1 MIIGAHMIITSKNPK
16 ADHAFLREVLKL
28 PHVDDGGYLIFG
40 LPPSEVSVHQA
51 DKNGGHQ
58 LFLMCDDVQTF
69 VVEMKKRNV
78 SCSPV
83 ADQGWGLL
91 TQLQLPGGDKLAVYE
106 PRHARPQAAAPK
118 RRVRGK
124 K

>member
-51 DKNGGHQ
+51 DKNGGHE
-58 LFLMCDDVQTF
+58 LFLMCDDVQAF
-69 VVEMKKRNV
+69 VVEMNKRNV
-78 SCSPV
+78 SCNPV

-91 TQLQLPGGDKLAVYE
+91 TQIQLPGGGKLAVYE